1 MDTKYLKE
9 IRKLGNHVMLKDK
22 YNFGHSLEQKN
33 FTCTNPYKSLSV
45 TDKGLVYTCTCHGHL
60 PYPVSHIFDLNQL
73 EDVWETPVSKKL
85 QENTKS
91 GSTFKFCDLGQ
102 CAPNTEEL
110 GPYRFVLAI
119 DESCNLQC
127 PSCRLEINFLKEG
140 PIFKRRL
147 EYMKKFAELLSNF
160 KKRTIVEI
168 GGDGEPFASKV
179 YGEFL
184 YNYTPLETHF
194 FSIRSNGTLID
205 QKKLLKSKVC
215 QQISHFTISIDAGSE
230 EVYNIVRPPGSWK
243 NLHQNLNFLKDSGYN
258 FHLNFVVQKNNYRDL
273 INFVD
278 VCNNY
283 GVAGILMGVN
293 DWGTW
298 SKHDPKSGISFDAAR
313 KLFEEQ
319 QVFASTNALYYDWLS
334 VCANF
339 KLHPYKNNI
348 RVADVRLNDLYE

>member
-9 IRKLGNHVMLKDK
+9 VRSLGNHAMLKNK
-22 YNFGHSLEQKN
+22 YIFGHNLEQKD
-33 FTCTNPYKSLSV
+33 FTCTNPYRSMSV
-45 TDKGLVYTCTCHGHL
+45 TETGLVYVCTCHGHL
-60 PYPVSHIFDLNQL
+60 PYPVCHISDLNQL
-73 EDVWETPVSKKL
+73 EDVWEMPVSKKL

-102 CAPNTEEL
+102 CAPETNDREM
-110 GPYRFVLAI
+110 YRFVLAI
-119 DESCNLQC
+119 DSSCNLQC

-140 PIFKRRL
+140 PKFKKRR
-147 EYMKKFAELLSNF
+147 EYMRKFAGLLSNF
-160 KKRTIVEI
+160 KKKTITEI

-184 YNYTPLETHF
+184 YNYTPLENHF

-205 QKKLLKSKVC
+205 HKKLLKSKVC
-215 QQISHFTISIDAGSE
+215 QQVEYFTISIDAGSE

-283 GVAGILMGVN
+283 GVTGILSGVN
-293 DWGTW
+293 DWSTW
-298 SKHDPKSGISFDAAR
+298 FRLDDTGR
-313 KLFEEQ
+313 KYNAFEEQ

-348 RVADVRLNDLYE
+348 RVADVRLKDLYE